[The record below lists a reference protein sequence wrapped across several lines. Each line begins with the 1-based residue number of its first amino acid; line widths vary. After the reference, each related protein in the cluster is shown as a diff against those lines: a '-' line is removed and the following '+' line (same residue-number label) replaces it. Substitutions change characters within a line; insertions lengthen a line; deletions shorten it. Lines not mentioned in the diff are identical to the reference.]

1 MVIKEVTKEKI
12 IENIFKIEKSISSE
26 IKIFFTPKTVTAAS
40 IGIDN
45 KKDIFV
51 ESNLSNLRNLAAVI
65 AIPDRL
71 TPGIKEKICK
81 KPIIKADLR
90 SKLISRLFSFSFL
103 SEKYNKIPNN
113 TVVHPIILSDLKS
126 LIMPDW
132 AIK

>member
-1 MVIKEVTKEKI
+1 M
-12 IENIFKIEKSISSE
+12 
-26 IKIFFTPKTVTAAS
+26 
-40 IGIDN
+40 DN
-45 KKDIFV
+45 KNEILAALT
-51 ESNLSNLRNLAAVI
+51 LSNLRNLAAVI

-90 SKLISRLFSFSFL
+90 SKLISRFLSFSIL

-113 TVVHPIILSDLKS
+113 NVVHPIILSDLKS
-126 LIMPDW
+126 LIKPDS